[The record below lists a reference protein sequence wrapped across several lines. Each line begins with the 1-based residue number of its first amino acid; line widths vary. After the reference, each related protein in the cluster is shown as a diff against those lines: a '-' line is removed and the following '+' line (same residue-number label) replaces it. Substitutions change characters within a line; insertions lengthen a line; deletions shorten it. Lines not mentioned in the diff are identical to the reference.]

1 MERFHVCFLK
11 DILDVESFFSHFGW
25 VVKRASK
32 SHFKLGIRVHKA
44 HTSYF
49 FFYEKNTLL
58 DLILFVCF
66 WWNSI
71 LLFINPYSPIINNQI
86 PANARECYW
95 VVSND
100 KYLVSSWG
108 LIPVQWIT
116 CQEGLILLSKFV
128 ISWDAIHGMCI
139 NYIIYK
145 HLLVFIFIARMA
157 CS

>member
-49 FFYEKNTLL
+49 FLLREKYFAWP
-58 DLILFVCF
+58 DFVCLF
-66 WWNSI
+66 LVELHI
-71 LLFINPYSPIINNQI
+71 TFINPYSPIINNQI

-100 KYLVSSWG
+100 KYLVSWG